1 MAAAHD
7 ITEAAFPFTR
17 EGHRKL
23 LAKANALKRASK
35 HAWSMFFEQMET
47 VQELRENLEDIR
59 EPLGTAAANLPP
71 QVAQTLDET
80 LKKFQQLA
88 QQLGRSC
95 ECPVC
100 YKAVKA
106 SETNPEH
113 ESFMKLLYCG
123 HLLCGDCAATMKESE
138 DKRCPVCRTDIAT
151 QIANVVPA
159 KAGAQSKPRPKRDAD
174 DLLQTPKDDQPLPEG
189 AYITRYKGDCYACD
203 ASWTAGAT
211 VAKHRRL
218 QTKQVCV
225 GCADAVVPCTIC
237 GSDAS
242 ETDALRNGKK
252 ELKRFFCLPC
262 VREMQEQGKARAIVG
277 ATQFLNKN
285 KQ

>member
-1 MAAAHD
+1 MDAAHE

-23 LAKANALKRASK
+23 LARAIALKRK
-35 HAWSMFFEQMET
+35 NRHAWYMFFEQMEA
-47 VQELRENLEDIR
+47 VQEWRGIIAGIR
-59 EPLGTAAANLPP
+59 EPLDTVAANLPR
-71 QVAQTLDET
+71 QLAETLDET
-80 LKKFQQLA
+80 LKQFQQLA

-106 SETNPEH
+106 SETNPKH

-123 HLLCGDCAATMKESE
+123 HLLCGNCAAALKERE
-138 DKRCPVCRTDIAT
+138 DKRCPVCRTDIGT
-151 QIANVVPA
+151 QIANAVPA
-159 KAGAQSKPRPKRDAD
+159 VAGAESRPRPKRDAD
-174 DLLQTPKDDQPLPEG
+174 DLQTPKSEQPVPEG
-189 AYITRYKGDCYACD
+189 AYIARYKGECYVCV

-218 QTKQVCV
+218 QTKQVCI
-225 GCADAVVPCTIC
+225 GCVDAVVPCAIC
-237 GSDAS
+237 GCDAS
-242 ETDALRNGKK
+242 GTDALRNGRK

-262 VREMQEQGKARAIVG
+262 VREKQEQGEARAIAG
-277 ATQFLNKN
+277 ATQFLNKH

>member
-7 ITEAAFPFTR
+7 LTEAAFPFTR
-17 EGHRKL
+17 EGHKKL
-23 LAKANALKRASK
+23 LAKANALRRANK
-35 HAWSMFFEQMET
+35 HARSMFFEQLEA
-47 VQELRENLEDIR
+47 VQELHEILLEVQVPD
-59 EPLGTAAANLPP
+59 TAAVNLPP
-71 QVAQTLDET
+71 QVAVTLDET

-123 HLLCGDCAATMKESE
+123 HLLCGDCAATMKERE

-151 QIANVVPA
+151 QIVNAVPA
-159 KAGAQSKPRPKRDAD
+159 KAGAESQPRPKRDAD
-174 DLLQTPKDDQPLPEG
+174 DLQTPKDAQPLPEG
-189 AYITRYKGDCYACD
+189 AYVTRYKGDCYVCD

-218 QTKQVCV
+218 QTKQVCT
-225 GCADAVVPCTIC
+225 GCADAIVPCTIC

-242 ETDALRNGKK
+242 ETDALRNGKN

-262 VREMQEQGKARAIVG
+262 VREKQEQGEARAIIG